1 MPLGA
6 YIPNRDST
14 VHAIQRYGLALLWS
28 LLFAGLRSALTPLL
42 QPPSPL
48 IVLLAAPLLA
58 AWHGGLGPGL
68 VATVMS
74 LVFAA
79 FVFPSP
85 GPLDNPTLLTSWLEI
100 LVYLIYGSTFAWL
113 IQKRVHALE
122 LAESQRRDL
131 ADTQQALAEREQ
143 RAQDTLEASP
153 SGMIVVNRQGVIELV
168 NSQAERMFGFASGE
182 LVGQSVD
189 QLVPEDLH
197 SDHVRNR
204 EHFHANP
211 SSRAMGEGRDLWARR
226 GDGTVF
232 PVEIGLNPLKGAS
245 TGLVLAS
252 IIDISGRKQAE
263 HELAMREE
271 RMRETLEASPAGMMV
286 VNRQGVIELVNSQ
299 AERLFKLRRDQL
311 IGQSIDALVPDT
323 VRAGHAANRERFHA
337 NPSARAMGAGRD
349 LWAKRG
355 DGTVFPVEIGL
366 NPLKGASTGLV
377 LASIIDISARKRA
390 EEALRDS
397 DQRARESSKLLEAD
411 HAILDALLRAVPAGI
426 ILVDATGRL
435 IHSNPANALI
445 WGPAP
450 ATNHVEDYSHWKGWW
465 ANGSERQGQQLEPD
479 DWALARALRGESV
492 HDDLIEVEPFGRP
505 GKRTTLVITASPI
518 RDVQGLITGAVVAQ
532 MDVTELTQA
541 QAAESKSAE
550 MFKALADNIAQL
562 AWMTDERGAMVW
574 FNRRWFDYTGS
585 NAEDMRGWG
594 WQAAHHPDHMARVVS
609 KFRRHIKS
617 GEPWEDTFPLRQH
630 DGQYR
635 WFLSRAFPIQDQ
647 HGRILSWF
655 GTNTDITAQRQA
667 EEALREA
674 DRRKDEFIAVL
685 AHELR
690 NPLAPVRSAVEIL
703 KRVASGDQRLE
714 RTSEVIGRQVTH
726 MARLIDDLL
735 DVSRIG
741 RGKLALQKEVCD
753 LTDITHDTAED
764 YRASLE
770 TAGLKL
776 DMQLAPEPIWV
787 QGDPVRLAQM
797 LGNVLTNAQR
807 FNNPG
812 GHIQL
817 SLRVDASEGVALM
830 EVSDDGIGIDH
841 ELMSR
846 LFDPFEQ
853 ATQDLARSRGGL
865 GLGLALTKGLA
876 ELHGGRI
883 EAHSDGLGHGAVFKL
898 FIPLHQP
905 PVNNRPIKV
914 ITANAHKNLR
924 ILIIEDN
931 HDAALTLAELLRL
944 NGHDVETS
952 FDGVSGLAKVHEFC
966 PHTVI
971 SDLGL
976 PGELDGYELAKVLRA
991 HPDLQHLHLIALSG
1005 YADLEARKK
1014 SLEAG
1019 YDIHLAKPPDI
1030 NMLERVISLGAI
1042 ARQCE
1047 NGE

>member
-1 MPLGA
+1 MALGA
-6 YIPNRDST
+6 FKEYLHKT
-14 VHAIQRYGLALLWS
+14 VHVIQRYGLAMLWS
-28 LLFAGLRSALTPLL
+28 FLFAGLRSALTPLL
-42 QPPSPL
+42 PPPSPL

-68 VATVMS
+68 AATVMS
-74 LVFAA
+74 LLIAA

-85 GPLDNPTLLTSWLEI
+85 GSLDNPGLLSSWLEVLI
-100 LVYLIYGSTFAWL
+100 YLIYGSTLAWL
-113 IQKRVHALE
+113 MHKRVHALE
-122 LAESQRRDL
+122 LAERQSRHL
-131 ADTQQALAEREQ
+131 AEAQQALAEREQ

-153 SGMIVVNRQGVIELV
+153 SGMIVVNRKGVIELV
-168 NSQAERMFGFASGE
+168 NSQAERMFGGSREA
-182 LVGQSVD
+182 LIGQSVD
-189 QLVPEDLH
+189 QLVPEA
-197 SDHVRNR
+197 SRGDHVRNR
-204 EHFHANP
+204 ERFHANP
-211 SSRAMGEGRDLWARR
+211 SSRAMGGGRDLWARR
-226 GDGTVF
+226 GNGTVF

-252 IIDISGRKQAE
+252 IIDISARKQAE

-299 AERLFKLRRDQL
+299 AERLFNLRRDQL
-311 IGQSIDALVPDT
+311 IGQSIDALVPDA

-377 LASIIDISARKRA
+377 LASVIDISARKRV

-426 ILVDATGRL
+426 ILVDAKGRL
-435 IHSNPANALI
+435 IHSNPANDQI

-450 ATNHVEDYSHWKGWW
+450 ATRQVEDYAHWKGWW
-465 ANGSERQGQQLEPD
+465 ANGSDRQGQPLAPE
-479 DWALARALRGESV
+479 DWALAQALRGQSV
-492 HDDLIEVEPFGRP
+492 HDDLVEIEPFDRP
-505 GKRTTLVITASPI
+505 GQRTTLVITASPI
-518 RDVQGLITGAVVAQ
+518 RDVQGCITGAVVAQ

-562 AWMTDERGAMVW
+562 AWMTDERGVMVW

-594 WQAAHHPDHMARVVS
+594 WQAAHHPDHMARVVC
-609 KFRRHIKS
+609 KFRSHIKS

-635 WFLSRAFPIQDQ
+635 WFLSRAFPIHDQ
-647 HGRILSWF
+647 HSRISSWF
-655 GTNTDITAQRQA
+655 GTNTDITAQREA

-674 DRRKDEFIAVL
+674 DSRKDEFIAVL

-690 NPLAPVRSAVEIL
+690 NPLAPVQSAVEIL
-703 KRVASGDQRLE
+703 KRIASDDKRLE
-714 RTSEVIGRQVTH
+714 RTCEVIGRQVTH

-735 DVSRIG
+735 DVSRIS
-741 RGKLALQKEVCD
+741 RGKLALQTEVCD
-753 LTDITHDTAED
+753 LAAIMRHTAED
-764 YRASLE
+764 YRTSLE
-770 TAGLKL
+770 GAGLAL
-776 DMQLAPEPIWV
+776 EIQTAQEPIWV
-787 QGDPVRLAQM
+787 HGDPVRLAQM
-797 LGNVLTNAQR
+797 LGNLLTNAQR

-812 GHIQL
+812 CHISM
-817 SLRVDASEGVALM
+817 SLRVDDSEGLAWM
-830 EVSDDGIGIDH
+830 EVADDGIGIDP

-853 ATQDLARSRGGL
+853 AVQDLARARGGL

-883 EAHSDGLGHGAVFKL
+883 HAHSVGLGHGAVFKL
-898 FIPLHQP
+898 CIPLHP
-905 PVNNRPIKV
+905 APIDPRPAK
-914 ITANAHKNLR
+914 ANHQHSDKDLR

-931 HDAALTLAELLRL
+931 HDAALTLAELLQL

-952 FDGVSGLAKVHEFC
+952 FDGTSGLAKVHEFF
-966 PHTVI
+966 PHIVI

-976 PGELDGYELAKVLRA
+976 PGELDGYELAKLLRS
-991 HPDLQHLHLIALSG
+991 HPDLGTLRLIALSG
-1005 YADLEARKK
+1005 YADLEARKR
-1014 SLEAG
+1014 SAEAG
-1019 YDIHLAKPPDI
+1019 YDIHLAKPADI
-1030 NMLERVISLGAI
+1030 NMLERVISDL
-1042 ARQCE
+1042 R
-1047 NGE
+1047 